1 MLFMKA
7 HPHVKTAKKSLFHS
21 NRKLFFILS
30 LQMSDKE
37 LITLSPL
44 EIGEQE
50 ATKQNQS
57 AIAPL
62 SHEPLLGKISYTT
75 DHYFGFLKTAFLVTI
90 VSGLGNF

>member
-1 MLFMKA
+1 MLKLLRNLYFIQIGN
-7 HPHVKTAKKSLFHS
+7 L
-21 NRKLFFILS
+21 LFFILS

-37 LITLSPL
+37 LITLSPS
-44 EIGEQE
+44 EIGERE

-62 SHEPLLGKISYTT
+62 SNEPLLGKISFTT
-75 DHYFGFLKTAFLVTI
+75 DHYFGFPKTAFLVTI

>member
-1 MLFMKA
+1 MLKLLRNLYFIQIGN
-7 HPHVKTAKKSLFHS
+7 L
-21 NRKLFFILS
+21 LFFILS

-37 LITLSPL
+37 LITLSPS

-62 SHEPLLGKISYTT
+62 SHEPPR
-75 DHYFGFLKTAFLVTI
+75 
-90 VSGLGNF
+90 